1 MDAKGSIVFA
11 AIGIVAVA
19 VGIFGFGLLLR
30 NGSTADATG
39 VHLRRIEDGQR
50 DLAARIESISQ
61 GIDRS
66 TKTVE
71 RVAQRVNEVERT
83 IGDAQSRIES
93 GAVRLGENQQR
104 IATGERILQEVRQRG
119 QSENKKP

>member
-1 MDAKGSIVFA
+1 MNAKSSILL
-11 AIGIVAVA
+11 AIICVVVIAG
-19 VGIFGFGLLLR
+19 GIFGFGLYR
-30 NGSTADATG
+30 DGSAVDATG
-39 VHLRRIEDGQR
+39 EHLRRIEDGQR
-50 DLAARIESISQ
+50 DLALRIESISQ

-71 RVAQRVNEVERT
+71 RVAERVDEVERT

-104 IATGERILQEVRQRG
+104 IETGQRILQEIRQRS
-119 QSENKKP
+119 QKEDKKP

>member
-1 MDAKGSIVFA
+1 MNAKNSILLAVICVVVFA
-11 AIGIVAVA
+11 G
-19 VGIFGFGLLLR
+19 GIFGFRLYH
-30 NGSTADATG
+30 NGSAVDATG
-39 VHLRRIEDGQR
+39 EHLRRIEDGQR
-50 DLAARIESISQ
+50 DIAARIESISQ

-71 RVAQRVNEVERT
+71 AIAGRVDEVERT

-104 IATGERILQEVRQRG
+104 IAAGERILQEVRQRG

>member
-1 MDAKGSIVFA
+1 MNAKDNIVLA
-11 AIGIVAVA
+11 VVCVVAVT
-19 VGIFGFGLLLR
+19 VGIFGFGLYH

-39 VHLRRIEDGQR
+39 EHLRRIEDGQR

-71 RVAQRVNEVERT
+71 AIAGRVDEVERT
-83 IGDAQSRIES
+83 IGDTQSRIES

-104 IATGERILQEVRQRG
+104 IAVGERILQEVRQRS
-119 QSENKKP
+119 QPENKKP

>member
-1 MDAKGSIVFA
+1 MNAKGSIIL
-11 AIGIVAVA
+11 AIVCVVAVA
-19 VGIFGFGLLLR
+19 IGVFGFGVF
-30 NGSTADATG
+30 NHGSTADTTRE
-39 VHLRRIEDGQR
+39 HLRRIEDGQR

-66 TKTVE
+66 ARTVE
-71 RVAQRVNEVERT
+71 AIAGRVDEVERT

-104 IATGERILQEVRQRG
+104 IAAGERILQEVRQRG
-119 QSENKKP
+119 QSKDKKP

>member
-1 MDAKGSIVFA
+1 MDAKGNIV
-11 AIGIVAVA
+11 IAVVCV
-19 VGIFGFGLLLR
+19 VGTALVIFGFGVF
-30 NGSTADATG
+30 NDGSRVDTTG
-39 VHLRRIEDGQR
+39 EHLQRIEDGQR

-71 RVAQRVNEVERT
+71 AIAGRVDEVERT

-104 IATGERILQEVRQRG
+104 IAAGERILQEVRQRG
-119 QSENKKP
+119 SGENPKP

>member
-1 MDAKGSIVFA
+1 MNAKGSIIL
-11 AIGIVAVA
+11 AIVCIVAVA
-19 VGIFGFGLLLR
+19 VGVFSFGLYR
-30 NGSTADATG
+30 DGSAVDATG
-39 VHLRRIEDGQR
+39 EHLRRIEDGQR

-71 RVAQRVNEVERT
+71 AIAGRVDEVERT

-104 IATGERILQEVRQRG
+104 IAAGERILQEVRQRG
-119 QSENKKP
+119 SGENPKP

>member
-1 MDAKGSIVFA
+1 MNAKGSIIL
-11 AIGIVAVA
+11 AIVCVAAVA
-19 VGIFGFGLLLR
+19 VGIFGFCLYH
-30 NGSTADATG
+30 NGSAVDATG
-39 VHLRRIEDGQR
+39 EHLRRIEDGQR

-71 RVAQRVNEVERT
+71 AIAGRVDEVERT

-93 GAVRLGENQQR
+93 GAIRLGENQQR
-104 IATGERILQEVRQRG
+104 IAAGERILQEVRQRG
-119 QSENKKP
+119 SGENPKP

>member
-1 MDAKGSIVFA
+1 MNAKGSIILVAVCIVAA
-11 AIGIVAVA
+11 AIGI
-19 VGIFGFGLLLR
+19 FGFRLYH

-39 VHLRRIEDGQR
+39 EHLRRIEDSQR

-71 RVAQRVNEVERT
+71 AIAGRVDEVERT

-104 IATGERILQEVRQRG
+104 IAAGERILQEVRQRG
-119 QSENKKP
+119 SGENKKP

>member
-1 MDAKGSIVFA
+1 MNAKGNIIFVAVCIVVV
-11 AIGIVAVA
+11 AIGV
-19 VGIFGFGLLLR
+19 FGFRLYH
-30 NGSTADATG
+30 NGSAVDATG
-39 VHLRRIEDGQR
+39 EHLRRIEDGQR

-71 RVAQRVNEVERT
+71 AIAGRVDEVERT

-104 IATGERILQEVRQRG
+104 IAAGERILQEVRQRG
-119 QSENKKP
+119 SGENPKP

>member
-1 MDAKGSIVFA
+1 MNAKGTIVFA
-11 AIGIVAVA
+11 VVCIVAVA
-19 VGIFGFGLLLR
+19 VGIFGFGIF
-30 NGSTADATG
+30 NHGSAVDATG
-39 VHLRRIEDGQR
+39 EHLRRIEDGQR

-71 RVAQRVNEVERT
+71 AIAGRVDEVERT

-119 QSENKKP
+119 QSKDKKP

>member
-1 MDAKGSIVFA
+1 MNAKDSIIL
-11 AIGIVAVA
+11 AIVCVAVVA
-19 VGIFGFGLLLR
+19 VGFFGFDIYH
-30 NGSTADATG
+30 NGSAVDATG
-39 VHLRRIEDGQR
+39 EHLRRIEDGQR

-71 RVAQRVNEVERT
+71 AIAGRVDEVERT

-93 GAVRLGENQQR
+93 SAVRLGENQQR
-104 IATGERILQEVRQRG
+104 IETGQRILQEVRKRDQP
-119 QSENKKP
+119 ENKKP

>member
-1 MDAKGSIVFA
+1 MNAKSSILL
-11 AIGIVAVA
+11 AIICVVVIAG
-19 VGIFGFGLLLR
+19 GIFGFGLYR
-30 NGSTADATG
+30 DGSAVDATG
-39 VHLRRIEDGQR
+39 EHLQRLEDSQR

-71 RVAQRVNEVERT
+71 AIAGRVDEVERT

-104 IATGERILQEVRQRG
+104 IAAGERILQEVRQRG
-119 QSENKKP
+119 QSKDKKP

>member
-1 MDAKGSIVFA
+1 MNAKGSIIL
-11 AIGIVAVA
+11 AIVCVATVA
-19 VGIFGFGLLLR
+19 VGIFGFGLYH
-30 NGSTADATG
+30 NGSAVDATG
-39 VHLRRIEDGQR
+39 EHLRRIEDGQR

-71 RVAQRVNEVERT
+71 AIAGRVDEVERT

-104 IATGERILQEVRQRG
+104 IAAGERILQEVRQRG
-119 QSENKKP
+119 SGENPKP

>member
-1 MDAKGSIVFA
+1 MNAKGSIILAFVC
-11 AIGIVAVA
+11 IVAVA
-19 VGIFGFGLLLR
+19 VGIFGFGIFNHG
-30 NGSTADATG
+30 NGTDTTG
-39 VHLRRIEDGQR
+39 EHLRRIEDGQR

-71 RVAQRVNEVERT
+71 AIAGRVDEVERT

-93 GAVRLGENQQR
+93 GAVQLGENQQR

-119 QSENKKP
+119 KSKDKKP

>member
-1 MDAKGSIVFA
+1 MNAKGSITL
-11 AIGIVAVA
+11 AIVWGVAVA
-19 VGIFGFGLLLR
+19 IGVFGFGIF
-30 NGSTADATG
+30 NHGSGTDTTG
-39 VHLRRIEDGQR
+39 EHLRRIEDGQR

-71 RVAQRVNEVERT
+71 RVAERVDEVERT
-83 IGDAQSRIES
+83 IDDAQSRIES

-104 IATGERILQEVRQRG
+104 IETGQRILQEVRKRG
-119 QSENKKP
+119 QPENKKP

>member
-1 MDAKGSIVFA
+1 MNAKDSIIL
-11 AIGIVAVA
+11 AIVCIVAVA
-19 VGIFGFGLLLR
+19 VGVFSLR
-30 NGSTADATG
+30 LYHNGSAVDATG
-39 VHLRRIEDGQR
+39 ENLRRIEDGQR

-71 RVAQRVNEVERT
+71 AIAGRVDEVERT

-104 IATGERILQEVRQRG
+104 IETGRRILQEVRKRG
-119 QSENKKP
+119 QPENKKP

>member
-1 MDAKGSIVFA
+1 MNAKGNIILIVVCVVVM
-11 AIGIVAVA
+11 AI
-19 VGIFGFGLLLR
+19 GIFGFGLYH
-30 NGSTADATG
+30 NGRTADATG
-39 VHLRRIEDGQR
+39 EHLRRIEDGQR

-71 RVAQRVNEVERT
+71 AIAGRVDEVERT

-104 IATGERILQEVRQRG
+104 IAAGERILQEVRQRG
-119 QSENKKP
+119 SGENPKP

>member
-1 MDAKGSIVFA
+1 MNAKGSIIL
-11 AIGIVAVA
+11 AIVCIVAVA
-19 VGIFGFGLLLR
+19 VGVFSFGLYR
-30 NGSTADATG
+30 DGSPADRTG
-39 VHLRRIEDGQR
+39 EHLQRLEDSQR

-71 RVAQRVNEVERT
+71 AIAGRVDEVERT

-104 IATGERILQEVRQRG
+104 IAAGERILQEVRQRG
-119 QSENKKP
+119 QPENKKP

>member
-1 MDAKGSIVFA
+1 MNAKGGILVIA
-11 AIGIVAVA
+11 AGALLVAIS
-19 VGIFGFGLLLR
+19 IFGFGIFNDGR
-30 NGSTADATG
+30 RVDATG
-39 VHLRRIEDGQR
+39 EHLRRIEDGQR

-71 RVAQRVNEVERT
+71 AIAGRVDEVERT

-104 IATGERILQEVRQRG
+104 IAAGERILQEVRQRG
-119 QSENKKP
+119 SGENKKP

>member
-1 MDAKGSIVFA
+1 MNAKDSIIL
-11 AIGIVAVA
+11 AIVCIVAVA
-19 VGIFGFGLLLR
+19 VGVFSLR
-30 NGSTADATG
+30 LYHNGSAVDATG
-39 VHLRRIEDGQR
+39 ENLRRIEDGQR

-71 RVAQRVNEVERT
+71 AIAGRVDEVERT

-104 IATGERILQEVRQRG
+104 IAAGERILQEVRQRG
-119 QSENKKP
+119 SGENPKP